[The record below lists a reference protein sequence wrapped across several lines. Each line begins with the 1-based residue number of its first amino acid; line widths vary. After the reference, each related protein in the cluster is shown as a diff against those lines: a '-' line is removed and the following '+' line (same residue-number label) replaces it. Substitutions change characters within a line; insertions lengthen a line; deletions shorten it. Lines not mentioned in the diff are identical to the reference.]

1 MKGFWFQ
8 INIGLFLSLGV
19 GSGLLQRNWST
30 FWDFFYVA
38 QFFAILYLACSLSP
52 SQNRYIRAISKSMI
66 WAYAAFFA
74 CAAVLA
80 AERLWLINGD
90 SYPSFMGT
98 FYQKFDIPTYEAIP
112 DCSEGG
118 GDWFEKS
125 DKTVIRCG
133 SNWLTGT
140 TIILNQP
147 SPEMKDQT
155 K

>member
-8 INIGLFLSLGV
+8 INIGMFLSLGV
-19 GSGLLQRNWST
+19 GFGLLQRNWST
-30 FWDFFYVA
+30 FLGFFYVA
-38 QFFAILYLACSLSP
+38 LFIAVLYLVSHLST
-52 SQNRYIRAISKSMI
+52 SRNRFSRAFGKIML
-66 WAYAAFFA
+66 WVYAAFFA
-74 CAAVLA
+74 CVALLTV
-80 AERLWLINGD
+80 ERLWLINGD
-90 SYPSFMGT
+90 SCPSFMGT
-98 FYQKFDIPTYEAIP
+98 VYQKFDIPTYEAIP
-112 DCSEGG
+112 DCSKGG

-147 SPEMKDQT
+147 SSELKDQT